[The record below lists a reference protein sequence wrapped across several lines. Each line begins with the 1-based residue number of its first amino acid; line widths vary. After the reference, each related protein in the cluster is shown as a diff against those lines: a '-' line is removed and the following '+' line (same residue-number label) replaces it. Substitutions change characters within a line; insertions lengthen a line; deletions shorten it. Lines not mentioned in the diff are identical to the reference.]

1 MFKVKNQTGAEQND
15 HMNDSKATLTKKD
28 LFIVLGTALFTGLLA
43 AAYLGFWQLGFK
55 YPYNYGPGGDEYSIL
70 VQAKELAQQKWLW
83 STERLGAPFGQNM
96 LDYPS
101 ILLQNTEYLSMKFWS
116 LWTKD
121 PAVIV
126 NIQFLMTFILC
137 SVTAYLVLRKM
148 AVTPLFSVCGALLF
162 SFSPYIYAR
171 GLGHYCLSACY
182 FIPLSVYLCYTAYS
196 REDLLKRR
204 TFAEDRRE
212 NVLLLLICFCIA
224 NNGIGYYPFFSCFL
238 LCVTAV
244 CKGFETRDIR
254 KTLPALKLVLII
266 TLFML
271 LLLVPSFHYSLV
283 YGRND
288 ITSRNL
294 QGVEIYGLK
303 ITQLFIPLR
312 AHEIGF
318 IKNLIER
325 YNRMPLV
332 NENSRAY
339 LGAVAG
345 VGFIFQMLCFF
356 GIRMKNEHTGVIL
369 LASRLSLAS
378 VLFMSVGG
386 FISLLSTLLNIDTLR
401 GFNRISIYLMFLSI
415 TVLCFLG
422 ELLLERI
429 KGALG
434 RRIFLL
440 LTAAVTIFGI
450 WEQSPDIGRA
460 AKRLEAGGIQ
470 WVKDAIFI
478 EKIEDTLQP
487 GDMVFQ
493 LPYLPYPEGKQQN
506 DLSAYRHLIGFLHSD
521 TLRWSFGGIKGREG
535 DRWYREVSQM
545 DCEQMIKTLIAA
557 GFRGL
562 YIDRSGY
569 KEEEFIEL
577 QRKLSGIRGMKHQT
591 NEDDVIWFYDLY
603 PVIRENPE
611 YLQAASGSAGNSVEK

>member
-1 MFKVKNQTGAEQND
+1 
-15 HMNDSKATLTKKD
+15 MNDNKATLTKKD

-43 AAYLGFWQLGFK
+43 AAYLGFWQLGFE
-55 YPYNYGPGGDEYSIL
+55 YPYGYSLGGDDYSIL
-70 VQAKELAQQKWLW
+70 VQAKELAQQKWFW

-96 LDYPS
+96 LDYPAV
-101 ILLQNTEYLSMKFWS
+101 LLQNTEYLPIKFWS

-126 NIQFLMTFILC
+126 NIQFLLTFCLC

-148 AVTPLFSVCGALLF
+148 SVTPLFSVCGALLF
-162 SFSPYIYAR
+162 AFSPYIYGR
-171 GLGHYCLSACY
+171 GLAHYCLAACY
-182 FIPLSVYLCYTAYS
+182 FIPFSVYLCYSAYF
-196 REDLLKRR
+196 RDDLLKWR
-204 TFAEDRRE
+204 TFAEKRRE
-212 NVLLLLICFCIA
+212 NVILLLFCFCIA
-224 NNGIGYYPFFSCFL
+224 NNGIGYYPFFTCFL

-244 CKGFETRDIR
+244 CKWFETRDIR
-254 KTLPALKLVLII
+254 KTLPALKFVLII
-266 TLFML
+266 TVFMF

-283 YGRND
+283 YGRNN
-288 ITSRNL
+288 ITSRSIE
-294 QGVEIYGLK
+294 GIEKYGLK
-303 ITQLFIPLR
+303 ITQLFIPAQTHGSVFL
-312 AHEIGF
+312 
-318 IKNLIER
+318 KNLIER
-325 YNRMPLV
+325 YNKMPLV
-332 NENSRAY
+332 NENRSAY

-345 VGFIFQMLCFF
+345 IGFVFQMLCFF
-356 GIRMKNEHTGVIL
+356 GIRMKNKHTGVIL

-386 FISLLSTLLNIDTLR
+386 FISLLCTVLKINSLR

-415 TVLCFLG
+415 TVLCFTG
-422 ELLLERI
+422 ELLLEKI
-429 KGALG
+429 KGPLG

-450 WEQSPDIGRA
+450 WEQSPDIGRG
-460 AKRLEAGGIQ
+460 AKSLEASGVK
-470 WVKDAIFI
+470 WVKDEIFI

-493 LPYLPYPEGKQQN
+493 LPYLPYPEGGQLN
-506 DLSAYRHLIGFLHSD
+506 NMPAYRHLNGFLHSD
-521 TLRWSFGGIKGREG
+521 TLRWSFGGIRGREG

-577 QRKLSGIRGMKHQT
+577 QRKLRRIKGMKHQT
-591 NEDDVIWFYDLY
+591 NADNVIWFYDLY

-611 YLQAASGSAGNSVEK
+611 YLREVTGSAGNSVDE